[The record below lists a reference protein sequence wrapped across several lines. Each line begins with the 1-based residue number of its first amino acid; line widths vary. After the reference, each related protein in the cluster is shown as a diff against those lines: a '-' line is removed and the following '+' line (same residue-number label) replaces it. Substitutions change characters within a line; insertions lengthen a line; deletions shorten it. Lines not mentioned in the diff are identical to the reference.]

1 VLAARV
7 VIGVAL
13 IHFGRRS
20 LLEKNSMRDRPC
32 EREANTPGSRA
43 DPLPDGT
50 PEPRARKNRTALWHS
65 GDLFHVSTR
74 YPRNPRVAGV
84 DRLAG
89 ILRNGLLAPASCHDG
104 SVGSDLHLVV
114 TGTAVPYDRLVF
126 LHRFGPQ
133 SYIYTLDGPGR
144 FAVFVDPAL
153 PVLTP
158 EAMGAN
164 WVVLCQD
171 EVYVQSRIA
180 PEHLIRVAVYS
191 ADAESVRS
199 DLMADFRRLGIP
211 LYDFDGNVL
220 WQPARGQNRLGS
232 R

>member
-1 VLAARV
+1 
-7 VIGVAL
+7 
-13 IHFGRRS
+13 
-20 LLEKNSMRDRPC
+20 MRDRPC
-32 EREANTPGSRA
+32 EREANPPGSWA
-43 DPLPDGT
+43 DPLPDGK
-50 PEPRARKNRTALWHS
+50 PEPRARKDRTALWQS

-89 ILRNGLLAPASCHDG
+89 ILRSGLLAPAACQDG

-133 SYIYTLDGPGR
+133 SYIYTLVEPGR
-144 FAVFVDPAL
+144 FVVFVDPAIL
-153 PVLTP
+153 VLTP

-171 EVYVQSRIA
+171 EVYVQDRIA
-180 PEHLIRVAVYS
+180 PEHLIRFAVHS

-220 WQPARGQNRLGS
+220 WKPARAENRLGS